1 MRCRGLGGFA
11 VVYVLFYFQRA
22 TETLLCGKSALV
34 CGYGEVGKGVV
45 SALKSLGCILFVSEA
60 DPICALQ
67 VGNVELKRD
76 LVFPIRL

>member
-1 MRCRGLGGFA
+1 MIGLYIDVFSHHMT
-11 VVYVLFYFQRA
+11 VIFFQRA

-34 CGYGEVGKGVV
+34 CGYGEVGKGIV

-67 VGNVELKRD
+67 VME
-76 LVFPIRL
+76 

>member
-1 MRCRGLGGFA
+1 MKKRDVNVSEKHYIIIMINYINLIIIVFI
-11 VVYVLFYFQRA
+11 YFQRA

-67 VGNVELKRD
+67 VG
-76 LVFPIRL
+76 

>member
-1 MRCRGLGGFA
+1 MVTLTHLLKSYNDWTLHRCILVPYDSDF
-11 VVYVLFYFQRA
+11 FFQRA

-34 CGYGEVGKGVV
+34 CGYGEVGKGIV

-67 VGNVELKRD
+67 VME
-76 LVFPIRL
+76 

>member
-1 MRCRGLGGFA
+1 MTKPTKNTHF
-11 VVYVLFYFQRA
+11 LFIFQRA

-67 VGNVELKRD
+67 VLSNFRYHV
-76 LVFPIRL
+76 VFLGIFKNFP

>member
-1 MRCRGLGGFA
+1 MIMHYHYFFLLMHQCLIIIVFI
-11 VVYVLFYFQRA
+11 YFQRA

-67 VGNVELKRD
+67 VG
-76 LVFPIRL
+76 